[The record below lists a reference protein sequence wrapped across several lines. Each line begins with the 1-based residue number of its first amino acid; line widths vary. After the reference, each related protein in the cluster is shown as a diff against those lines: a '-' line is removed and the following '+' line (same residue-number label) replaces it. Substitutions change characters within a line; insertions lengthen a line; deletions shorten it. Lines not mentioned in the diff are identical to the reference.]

1 MVTNSAPE
9 TATSDPLFELLD
21 IPAIVSLTHL
31 SERFVT
37 RLVYSRRVPVVKL
50 GPRVF
55 VRRSDLAA
63 LIENNTSPAREA

>member
-1 MVTNSAPE
+1 M
-9 TATSDPLFELLD
+9 TASQPSDDQLELLD
-21 IPAIVSLTHL
+21 IPAVVALTHL

-55 VRRSDLAA
+55 VRRADLAA
-63 LIENNTSPAREA
+63 LIESNTLPAREV